1 MQPILDP
8 LGVRKWEI
16 ERIVAHRVWN
26 CRPEY
31 WVQWKGYED
40 SRDLWVHRDTLVRD
54 FPSMLIQYHA
64 QGGLPTQARKGAPKR
79 ATTGRRLLPGED
91 PFPHLSGV
99 NGMVV
104 GVQSRVGSS

>member
-1 MQPILDP
+1 
-8 LGVRKWEI
+8 
-16 ERIVAHRVWN
+16 
-26 CRPEY
+26 
-31 WVQWKGYED
+31 
-40 SRDLWVHRDTLVRD
+40 
-54 FPSMLIQYHA
+54 MLIQYHA